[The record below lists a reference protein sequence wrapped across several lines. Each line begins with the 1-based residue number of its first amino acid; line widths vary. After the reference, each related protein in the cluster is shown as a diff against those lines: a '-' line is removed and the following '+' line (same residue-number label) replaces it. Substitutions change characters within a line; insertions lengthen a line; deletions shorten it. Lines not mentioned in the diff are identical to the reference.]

1 VEAGALPSAGG
12 HNCHMNLREVQAPIK
27 RRYEQEPEA
36 ARITMTVRS
45 DGSDLSDPLHC
56 SIAPDAVPGLSWQS
70 GAHPGVGG
78 AGDVPCSGDLL
89 LGALAACQEVTVRMV
104 ASAMGIE
111 LQTLDVEVSGHAD
124 LRGTLAMSREVP
136 VGLTDITCTTRVT
149 VKEGTN
155 PERARRLLENA
166 ERYCVVLN
174 TLRGGVPV
182 ESDFRLE

>member
-1 VEAGALPSAGG
+1 
-12 HNCHMNLREVQAPIK
+12 MRLREVQAPIK
-27 RRYEQEPEA
+27 RRYEERPEE

-45 DGSDLSDPLHC
+45 APSDLSDPLHC
-56 SIAPDAVPGLSWQS
+56 AIAPEAVPGLTWRS

-89 LGALAACQEVTVRMV
+89 MGALAACQEVTLRMV
-104 ASAMGIE
+104 AAAMNVE
-111 LQTLDVEVSGHAD
+111 LETLEVEVSGQAD

-136 VGLTDITCTTRVT
+136 VGVTDIRCTTRVT

-174 TLRGGVPV
+174 TLRSGVPV
-182 ESDFRLE
+182 ESDFQLG